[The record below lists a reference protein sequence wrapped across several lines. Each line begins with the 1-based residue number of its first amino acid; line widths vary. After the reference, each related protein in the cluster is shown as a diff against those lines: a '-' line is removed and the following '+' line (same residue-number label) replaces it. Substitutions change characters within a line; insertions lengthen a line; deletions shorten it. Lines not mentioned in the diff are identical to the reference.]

1 MAGRGALVVPL
12 SVYVKGDSPVHR
24 MPVGPKLALVIGFIV
39 LATLLARTIP
49 TAAVALAIALSGYA
63 VARIPWKVAVS
74 QLLGAVPLLAF
85 IAVIQGLTGKWEL
98 GITLFLQILASVIA
112 ATILTLTTRVSALMD
127 TFDRM
132 LAPLGKLGLPVSTIS
147 LAMSLTLRLIP
158 LQVQAVREVLD
169 ARRARGA
176 SASVTAFGVPVIIRT
191 IRRSRA
197 MSDALLARG
206 IGD

>member
-1 MAGRGALVVPL
+1 M
-12 SVYVKGDSPVHR
+12 
-24 MPVGPKLALVIGFIV
+24 
-39 LATLLARTIP
+39 
-49 TAAVALAIALSGYA
+49 
-63 VARIPWKVAVS
+63 AVS

-85 IAVIQGLTGKWEL
+85 IAIIQALTGKWEL

-147 LAMSLTLRLIP
+147 LAMYLTLRLIP

-206 IGD
+206 VGD